1 MIGNLPM
8 TSNRCDGLSRIP
20 IALSESLVTNRTYR
34 AIEKRG
40 KSQNGPVCP
49 IVPIPETPVLVTF
62 VTCVSVLVSVLSAS
76 SPIVK
81 GYV

>member
-20 IALSESLVTNRTYR
+20 VALAESLVANRTYR

-40 KSQNGPVCP
+40 KSQKWPGLPDCP
-49 IVPIPETPVLVTF
+49 D
-62 VTCVSVLVSVLSAS
+62 S
-76 SPIVK
+76 
-81 GYV
+81 